1 MYQYPPLTKRILF
14 FLMSLFLIAQSH
26 KACTLTF
33 TFADI
38 PWQWQVFAGFIFNLF
53 ITGIFA
59 FSVFSWPAERLLPE
73 SYYRI
78 YKPKQL
84 NKFGK
89 SIGIERF
96 RKFLLATVWKDKEK
110 QKGFFNGTSAGLD
123 TFDANT
129 KKSDFGHLIP
139 FILLTV
145 ISVVLCYYGQWV
157 MAFVTMFINVIFNFY
172 PVILQRM
179 HRART
184 ARVRA
189 ILERGR

>member
-1 MYQYPPLTKRILF
+1 MYQYPPLLIRILF
-14 FLMSLFLIAQSH
+14 FLMSLFLISQSY
-26 KACTLTF
+26 KVCTLTF

-38 PWQWQVFAGFIFNLF
+38 SWQWQIIAGFIFNIF
-53 ITGIFA
+53 VTGIFA
-59 FSVFSWPAERLLPE
+59 FAVFSWSAERLLPK

-110 QKGFFNGTSAGLD
+110 QKGFFNGTAAGLD

-184 ARVRA
+184 ARMRA
-189 ILERGR
+189 ILERRR